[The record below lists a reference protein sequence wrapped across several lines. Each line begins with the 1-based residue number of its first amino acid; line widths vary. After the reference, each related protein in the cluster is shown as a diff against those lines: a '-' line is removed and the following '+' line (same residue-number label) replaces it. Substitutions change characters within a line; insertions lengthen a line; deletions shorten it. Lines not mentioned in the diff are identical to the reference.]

1 MPARIDQG
9 SSPIRRAPS
18 ASRHAGRGDVD
29 QLEGGAGGVKCVAG
43 LGLHGDDTDRGG
55 ECKAEARRES
65 PTSDGGEHRVEIR
78 HLLDQFDA
86 QRGLP
91 CHREWRIV
99 RVDLQCI
106 DRSGTCVTGFLGIVI
121 ELTDDIDQCALSPKA
136 DNLRW

>member
-1 MPARIDQG
+1 M
-9 SSPIRRAPS
+9 
-18 ASRHAGRGDVD
+18 
-29 QLEGGAGGVKCVAG
+29 KCVAG

-91 CHREWRIV
+91 CHREWCIV

-106 DRSGTCVTGFLGIVI
+106 DRSGTCVASFLGIVI
-121 ELTDDIDQCALSPKA
+121 ELTDDVDQCTLSPKA
-136 DNLRW
+136 VDLRWGRDARNKDLSLHAKYPGGTGNSDPVVAA